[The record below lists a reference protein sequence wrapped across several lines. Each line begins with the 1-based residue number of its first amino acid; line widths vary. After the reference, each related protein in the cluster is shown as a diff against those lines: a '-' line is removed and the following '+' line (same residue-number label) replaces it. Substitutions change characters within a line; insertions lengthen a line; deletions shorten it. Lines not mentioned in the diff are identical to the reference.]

1 MKISNPLFTHPLVLG
16 SIALV
21 VVVAI
26 GSGIYYRVETAVPNT
41 TVSATDD
48 ATSTTQSLTATGT
61 VEPAQNPNL
70 AFQSGGRVASV
81 AVGDGAHVYAGE
93 VLASLD
99 TATLD
104 AARAGAEAALQNQQA
119 NLAQLEAPPRAVD
132 VAAKQT
138 AIDQAQVALQNAYT
152 DAATA
157 IAQAYDK
164 SFSSVSSNTDTLFNQ
179 ASSNNPTLV
188 FTTTNTQ
195 NSVNAVNA
203 RGTAEASLAI
213 WNTETLSLSGD
224 TSAQIETELT
234 LSLAHLADVRAY
246 TDALLVALGTAVP
259 SSNFGSASVAAAEAS
274 VDGLQSSINGLIS
287 SLQSAEQQIA
297 GDNLAVESAQN
308 ALNQLNAGATPQSI
322 QAAQAEV
329 AAAQAQVAN
338 IDAQIQ
344 NSIVVAPFAG
354 TVASVQV
361 KTGDTVAPNTT
372 AISLNPES
380 ALQVVAYFTA
390 IDIANV
396 KVGAPADVTL
406 DAYGNAR
413 HFAAQVVSVDTA
425 PSPVSEATGAPQGYK
440 TTLEFLSADP
450 AITSGM
456 GANITIPLH

>member
-1 MKISNPLFTHPLVLG
+1 MKASNPLFTHPLVLG

-21 VVVAI
+21 AVVAI
-26 GSGIYYRVETAVPNT
+26 GSGIYYHIATAVPQT
-41 TVSATDD
+41 DVSATD
-48 ATSTTQSLTATGT
+48 ATSTAESLTATGT

-70 AFQSGGRVASV
+70 AFQSGGEVANV
-81 AVGDGAHVYAGE
+81 AVSDGAHVYAGE

-104 AARAGAEAALQNQQA
+104 AARAGAEATLQNQQA
-119 NLAQLEAPPRAVD
+119 NLAELQAGPRAVD

-138 AIDQAQVALQNAYT
+138 AIDQANAALQNAYT

-157 IAQAYDK
+157 ITGGYDK

-188 FTTTNTQ
+188 FSTINTQ
-195 NSVNAVNA
+195 NAIDAVNT
-203 RGTAEASLAI
+203 RITAETSLTI
-213 WNTETLSLSGD
+213 WNTETASLSGD
-224 TSAQIETELT
+224 TPAQIETELT

-246 TDALLVALGTAVP
+246 TDALLVALGNAVP
-259 SSNFGSASVAAAEAS
+259 SSTFGSASVTAAEVS
-274 VDGLQSSINGLIS
+274 IDGLQSSINGLIS
-287 SLQSAEQQIA
+287 SLQSAQQQITA
-297 GDNLAVESAQN
+297 DKLAVESAEN
-308 ALNQLNAGATPQSI
+308 ALDQLNAGATPQDI
-322 QAAQAEV
+322 AAAQAEV

-380 ALQVVAYFTA
+380 ALQVVAYFSA

-396 KVGAPADVTL
+396 KVGTPADVTL

-413 HFAAQVVSVDTA
+413 HFAAHVVSVDTA
-425 PSPVSEATGAPQGYK
+425 PSPTSDAAGAPLGYK
-440 TTLEFLSADP
+440 ATLQFASADS

-456 GANITIPLH
+456 SANITIPLQ

>member
-1 MKISNPLFTHPLVLG
+1 MKTASNTLFTHPLVLG

-26 GSGIYYRVETAVPNT
+26 GGGIYYHIETAVPQT
-41 TVSATDD
+41 KVSATD
-48 ATSTTQSLTATGT
+48 ATSTTASLTATGT

-81 AVGDGAHVYAGE
+81 SVSDGAHVYAGE

-99 TATLD
+99 TATLN
-104 AARAGAEAALQNQQA
+104 AARAGAEATLQNQQA
-119 NLAQLEAPPRAVD
+119 NLAQLQAGPRAVD

-138 AIDQAQVALQNAYT
+138 AINQAQVTLQNAYT
-152 DAATA
+152 NAATT
-157 IAQAYDK
+157 IAGGYDK

-195 NSVNAVNA
+195 NAVNAVNT
-203 RGTAEASLAI
+203 RGTAEASLAT
-213 WNTETLSLSGD
+213 WNTETASLSSE
-224 TSAQIETELT
+224 TPAQIESELT
-234 LSLAHLADVRAY
+234 LSLSHLADVRAY
-246 TDALLVALGTAVP
+246 TDALLVALGSAVP
-259 SSNFGSASVAAAEAS
+259 SSNFGSASVAVAEVS
-274 VDGLQSSINGLIS
+274 VGSLQASINGLIIS
-287 SLQSAEQQIA
+287 IQSAEQQIA
-297 GDNLAVESAQN
+297 GDKLAIQSAQN
-308 ALNQLNAGATPQSI
+308 ALDQLNAGATPQSI
-322 QAAQAEV
+322 QAAEAEV

-361 KTGDTVAPNTT
+361 KTGDTVAPNAV

-390 IDIANV
+390 IDIAKI
-396 KVGAPADVTL
+396 KVGASADITL

-425 PSPVSEATGAPQGYK
+425 PSPVSDAAGAPQGYK
-440 TTLEFLSADP
+440 ATLQFKSADS
-450 AITSGM
+450 AVTSGM
-456 GANITIPLH
+456 SANITIPIQ

>member
-1 MKISNPLFTHPLVLG
+1 MKTASNTVFAHPLVLG

-26 GSGIYYRVETAVPNT
+26 GSGIYYHIETAVPTVN
-41 TVSATDD
+41 VSAAD
-48 ATSTTQSLTATGT
+48 ATSTAESLTATGT

-81 AVGDGAHVYAGE
+81 AVSDGAHVYAGE
-93 VLASLD
+93 MLATLD
-99 TATLD
+99 TAMLD
-104 AARAGAEAALQNQQA
+104 ASRAGASAALATQQA
-119 NLAQLEAPPRAVD
+119 NLAQLQAGPRAVD

-157 IAQAYDK
+157 IIQAYDK

-195 NSVNAVNA
+195 NALDAVNA
-203 RGTAEASLAI
+203 RGTAEASLAA
-213 WNTETLSLSGD
+213 WNTETASLSGG
-224 TSAQIETELT
+224 TPAQIENELG
-234 LSLAHLADVRAY
+234 LSLAHLTDARAY
-246 TDALLVALGTAVP
+246 TDALLVALGSAVP
-259 SSNFGSASVAAAEAS
+259 SSNFGSVSVSAAEVS
-274 VDGLQSSINGLIS
+274 VDGLQSSVNGLIS
-287 SLQSAEQQIA
+287 SIQSAEQQIA
-297 GDNLAVESAQN
+297 ADKLAVTSAQN
-308 ALNQLNAGATPQSI
+308 ALDQLNAGATPQSI
-322 QAAQAEV
+322 QAAEAQV

-361 KTGDTVAPNTT
+361 KTGDTVAPNTV
-372 AISLNPES
+372 AVSLNPES

-390 IDIANV
+390 IDIAKV
-396 KVGAPADVTL
+396 KAGASADVTL

-425 PSPVSEATGAPQGYK
+425 PSPTSDAAGAAQGYK
-440 TTLEFLSADP
+440 ATLQFASADP

-456 GANITIPLH
+456 SANITIPLH